1 MQRNYMQQMAV
12 LMVLIV
18 AVFSQTVSAKE
29 WYEGG
34 TLHQASALDWQQATY
49 ANKLATAGDLV
60 AGTYKNKKF
69 IPEIQNA
76 ITSMAG
82 MKKISEE
89 LVSQLDAAFAP
100 DPDPTVNQKLYS
112 NQKVSSSA
120 AMVMMLSGW
129 LDL

>member
-1 MQRNYMQQMAV
+1 MAAL
-12 LMVLIV
+12 LMLLM
-18 AVFSQTVSAKE
+18 AVFSQSASAKE

-60 AGTYKNKKF
+60 AGTYKSKKF

-82 MKKISEE
+82 MKKVSEE
-89 LVSQLDAAFAP
+89 LVSQLDDAFAP
-100 DPDPTVNQKLYS
+100 DPDPATNRKIYS

-129 LDL
+129 LAL